1 MATAL
6 WGFVLGA
13 GFLAMAMSLSNTSI
27 PKDASSVAL
36 VGAGALLALVG
47 GLLAAKSY
55 RESRNR

>member
-36 VGAGALLALVG
+36 VGAGSLLALVG